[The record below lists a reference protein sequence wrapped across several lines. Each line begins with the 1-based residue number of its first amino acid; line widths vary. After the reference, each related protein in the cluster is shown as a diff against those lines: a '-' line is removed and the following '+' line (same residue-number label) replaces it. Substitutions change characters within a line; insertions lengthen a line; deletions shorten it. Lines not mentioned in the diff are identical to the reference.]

1 MPFIVAAVNAIG
13 ASIVS
18 GALALGIGYGGAL
31 AISSAV
37 LKIAGSYLLNLAAS
51 ALMGRA
57 PSAQDVGRELAQATT
72 SPAYR
77 FVYGECRATGTP
89 AGTPIKGDFIYG
101 VWILN
106 SRVSELSDFDLYLD
120 KRHVKLTG
128 DAFDFDGP
136 GATATDAPFENHV
149 TAWVGRGDQI
159 APPTVF
165 TEDAAFVSSEEA
177 AASEEEAAVSED
189 EANSDLSGSLGG
201 VFPDIPDTVVE
212 AAEHLWKTTDGWRG
226 LTVIFLRLK
235 AGSSGSRAER
245 WPSAPPL
252 VEVEGKWS
260 RVYDPR
266 DAAQSEHDAA
276 TWMWSDTHALCV
288 RDALTQNPI
297 RQYRSDQL
305 HSSFFDAASEC
316 DEIISLKSGGQ
327 EARYACAGTVRL
339 AEGEIEDLLVPMMV
353 SAAADFIR
361 VGGKL
366 GYASGVYRAPTVRL
380 DYLLGDGFQ
389 FPDMVP
395 GDQLVNQLRVSYL
408 SSSRGYQ
415 TADLQPWDIPG
426 ALEADGGLAAVKTL
440 DLPFCASATQAMRVR
455 KIIGLRLRRQEKII
469 GGTLPPEAFDLIGG
483 ATAEIALPSPYHALD
498 GVYEIG
504 SIHPGLDPIGES
516 GEVAMRLPASLTKHS
531 AEIYAW
537 NPSVDEEDIFDEF
550 YDDTRTGI
558 LPPGEISI
566 TTGEAVNQNIGGTII
581 PRILFAVTP
590 SLSAGVSSYEW
601 EYRQDGG
608 DYTTGGYI
616 DGEVRDGSDNVFGFL
631 TGVSGQ
637 LYDLRVRAL
646 AAGAHSDWVEISGIT
661 PVVALDL
668 DLPIDGAASGGVGEI
683 TITFTTPN
691 DADFKA
697 IEFYGADTDNGA
709 AASLLGSAIY
719 TSPNTLVS
727 VTEIGLAASTTRF
740 YFARSRGDYASAS
753 ALTASVTATTDP

>member
-1 MPFIVAAVNAIG
+1 MPFIVATVNAIG

-31 AISSAV
+31 AVSSAV

-89 AGTPIKGDFIYG
+89 AGTPIKGNFIYG

-106 SRVSELSDFDLYLD
+106 SRVSDLSDFDLYLD

-128 DAFDFDGP
+128 DAFDFAGS
-136 GATATDAPFENHV
+136 GATATESPFENHV
-149 TAWVGRGDQI
+149 TAWVGLGDQV
-159 APPTVF
+159 APP
-165 TEDAAFVSSEEA
+165 AAFTDDA
-177 AASEEEAAVSED
+177 PFVSE
-189 EANSDLSGSLGG
+189 
-201 VFPDIPDTVVE
+201 T
-212 AAEHLWKTTDGWRG
+212 AEHLWKTTDGWRG

-235 AGSSGSRAER
+235 AGSNGSRAER
-245 WPSAPPL
+245 WPSVPPL

-260 RVYDPR
+260 KVYDPR
-266 DAAQSEHDAA
+266 DAAQSEDDET
-276 TWMWSDTHALCV
+276 TWAWSETHPLCV

-297 RQYRSDQL
+297 RQYQSDQL
-305 HSSFFDAASEC
+305 HSSFFDADSEC

-327 EARYACAGTVRL
+327 EARYTCAGTIL
-339 AEGEIEDLLVPMMV
+339 FSDGEIEDLLIPMMV

-483 ATAEIALPSPYHALD
+483 ATAEIALPSPYDALD

-531 AEIYAW
+531 ADIYAW
-537 NPSVDEEDIFDEF
+537 TPATDEEDIFDEF

-566 TTGEAVNQNIGGTII
+566 TTGEAVNQDVGGTII
-581 PRILFAVTP
+581 PRILFAVAP
-590 SLSAGVSSYEW
+590 SLSTGVSSYEW

-616 DGEVRDGSDNVFGFL
+616 DGEVRDGSDNVFGYL

-646 AAGAHSDWVEISGIT
+646 AAGAHSDWVDISGIT

-668 DLPIDGAASGGVGEI
+668 DLPIDGAAIGGAGEI
-683 TITFTTPN
+683 TVTFTTPN

-727 VTEIGLAASTTRF
+727 VTEIDLAASTTRF